1 MRTGVTGL
9 KRAPPVA
16 PGTTAID
23 ATDELDVPAPFV
35 AVDVKVYDVP
45 FVRPVTVHEPDAPVT
60 VHCALPGF
68 EVTVYEVGV
77 PPEVGATTVT
87 VAELSPATA
96 VA

>member
-1 MRTGVTGL
+1 
-9 KRAPPVA
+9 
-16 PGTTAID
+16 
-23 ATDELDVPAPFV
+23 VPAPFV